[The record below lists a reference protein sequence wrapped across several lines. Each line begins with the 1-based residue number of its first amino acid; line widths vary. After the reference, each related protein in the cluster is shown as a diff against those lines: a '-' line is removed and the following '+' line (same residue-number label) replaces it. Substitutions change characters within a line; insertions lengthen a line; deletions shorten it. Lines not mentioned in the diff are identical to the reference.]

1 MTDRYYPDIVDDNL
15 EMQQAIQRV
24 RELHSPQTIRWS
36 TGLEE
41 TYCSCDNELNGIYP
55 CPTIKALEGKQ

>member
-24 RELHSPQTIRWS
+24 RELCSKQPNS
-36 TGLEE
+36 TDCGMDTYEMGAAELAEE
-41 TYCSCDNELNGIYP
+41 IL
-55 CPTIKALEGKQ
+55 KALDGEH